1 MGTKT
6 KDGPETLTMMYYSP
20 RHNNIM
26 LLFKRDS
33 SITITVD
40 FVYTRLV
47 FKELELQKYLLKLD
61 YQLIGAF
68 YEN

>member
-6 KDGPETLTMMYYSP
+6 KDGPATLTTIYYSP
-20 RHNNIM
+20 IKDNIL
-26 LLFKRDS
+26 LLFKRDD
-33 SITITVD
+33 SILITAD
-40 FVYTRLV
+40 LEKTRLV
-47 FKELELQKYLLKLD
+47 FLKQELQDYLIKLE